1 MIHLITGGA
10 GSGKSAYAE
19 QKILELGEGRRIYV
33 ATMFPGVDPENS
45 ERIQKHRDR
54 RAPMNFETIECPT
67 NLSAAVIPENSN
79 VLLEDV
85 GNLVANEM
93 FLPDASGIHA
103 VNSVLDGFN
112 YLMDIAANLIIVT
125 NEINSDGVDYDNATR
140 VFQQFMGLVNQELG
154 ELADKVTEVVYGIP
168 LTVK

>member
-1 MIHLITGGA
+1 
-10 GSGKSAYAE
+10 
-19 QKILELGEGRRIYV
+19 
-33 ATMFPGVDPENS
+33 
-45 ERIQKHRDR
+45 
-54 RAPMNFETIECPT
+54 
-67 NLSAAVIPENSN
+67 
-79 VLLEDV
+79 
-85 GNLVANEM
+85 M

-112 YLMDIAANLIIVT
+112 YLMDISANLIIVT